1 MEIKRV
7 PVSRMLKSEVAEY
20 ARKAIA
26 IVDKHI
32 EEESLITPLLK
43 KLEATKPQI
52 EILGIRYG
60 IDPMREV
67 IDNLMSELMLTVTDL
82 KLKAR
87 IRGKRKED
95 EDLKIVNSNIDS
107 YFGKLRKSK
116 NDKEIHQKI
125 TGFVI
130 AIDNDEGLAEA
141 LSNHNMITEVT
152 NIKLAKVDVDK
163 AWDKRVKLLSERPKI
178 KTKEIVDTV
187 YTAIVNLFK
196 TIEVAHLMNPE
207 EDNTAL
213 ALELSQLSEMYNRSI
228 SIRKQNNQRKN
239 SKDQDDNSTED
250 GPSSAPMVTAMYTG
264 NDWEND
270 WNENEDDDYEKEEF
284 VSPFEADESHAEELN
299 SNSEDVDGEEGTVA
313 VE

>member
-1 MEIKRV
+1 MSTIKNGNLGINRV
-7 PVSRMLKSEVAEY
+7 PVSKMLKSEVAEY
-20 ARKAIA
+20 ARKVIN
-26 IVDKHI
+26 ITDKHYV
-32 EEESLITPLLK
+32 EESAINPLLQQLK
-43 KLEATKPQI
+43 ATEPQI

-95 EDLKIVNSNIDS
+95 KDLKIVNSNIDS

-125 TGFVI
+125 TGFVK

-141 LSNHNMITEVT
+141 LSNHNMINEVAS
-152 NIKLAKVDVDK
+152 IKLAKADVDE

-207 EDNTAL
+207 EDHTAL
-213 ALELSQLSEMYNRSI
+213 ALELSQL
-228 SIRKQNNQRKN
+228 
-239 SKDQDDNSTED
+239 
-250 GPSSAPMVTAMYTG
+250 
-264 NDWEND
+264 
-270 WNENEDDDYEKEEF
+270 
-284 VSPFEADESHAEELN
+284 
-299 SNSEDVDGEEGTVA
+299 
-313 VE
+313 